1 MEIPS
6 ELQESIA
13 KANQAVE
20 KAKSDYEKA
29 KSEYDKMLAYVT
41 HLEVEYTEVFSQKK
55 PTAAPFEIYQYLN
68 TALEAK
74 YKNLVLEM
82 ENVAR
87 KEQILV
93 LEKENLARKEQ
104 ELLKQ
109 QTIKLQ
115 RDLNQGISS
124 SLTAG
129 AAMEL
134 DIPNNIITK
143 AFPRLGK
150 RQLSRNSKSTTRLK
164 SIYGIEAEVH
174 SGTFAILKELKQDRL
189 ARAKSILWFEAEAG
203 TLSNWSGE
211 SDILTYVKHA
221 LMDCLKISPLLQKL
235 SIHREQTF
243 SVAQILGN
251 KNGNRVDATV
261 FVKDTS
267 SITGV
272 AEIIWLNLRN
282 SFNVRFVFG
291 VYTTYEIWKILW
303 FEESQIAANCDTKDQ
318 YDELCLAGSA
328 NEYMIN
334 KGTVK
339 IFQSKLYHFD
349 DPELIECLAT
359 LLYKVSMTPVYTPT
373 NFIDERSRYVYATP
387 TSIEYRSLPKK
398 LECFKYAMP
407 PKQTRNFYILS
418 YFHRGGD
425 GRVALVTSESGN
437 LAVIKFLYQYGDMN
451 DLQKALSDEQNRWQN
466 LWQVQSR
473 IVELNGQAGLLMPFC
488 MTFNPHRSNG
498 FQFSSLQT
506 WNKLSSEYDYG
517 VLSEELEDCVNTQ
530 LLDMYQ
536 KSPLLAANQALS
548 TVSEKLSSHM
558 DLSFRHI
565 ALLPRWNSETD
576 MYDFQAI
583 LIDLTR
589 VESELD
595 PQVAQSCAAEGLEK
609 LTIELDQINS

>member
-20 KAKSDYEKA
+20 KAQSDYEKA
-29 KSEYDKMLAYVT
+29 KSDYDKILAHVT

-115 RDLNQGISS
+115 RDLNQGIS
-124 SLTAG
+124 T
-129 AAMEL
+129 
-134 DIPNNIITK
+134 
-143 AFPRLGK
+143 
-150 RQLSRNSKSTTRLK
+150 SRNSKSTTRLK

-203 TLSNWSGE
+203 TLTNWSGE

-272 AEIIWLNLRN
+272 TEVKVPGSNMDNIYQIVDYMVDLRN

-303 FEESQIAANCDTKDQ
+303 FEDSQIAANCDTKDQ

-418 YFHRGGD
+418 YFHCGGD

-595 PQVAQSCAAEGLEK
+595 PQVAQSRAAEGLEK